1 MKGGPDNDWSVCT
14 TWLLTNDCQ
23 WYLLDVWRGRVD
35 YPGLKTKVREL
46 AERWQADQVL
56 VEESG
61 TAIGLIEELRFR
73 VRGVSGVTPDKDKVT
88 RMSIAS
94 AIFEAGQVHFPEHA
108 SWLPEFESEL
118 FSFPNGRHDDQVD
131 TVSQHTPEGDILLR
145 RDNYWPHNDRILRC
159 PKPHVSVTGQEVR
172 LL

>member
-1 MKGGPDNDWSVCT
+1 M
-14 TWLLTNDCQ
+14 
-23 WYLLDVWRGRVD
+23 WRGRVD
-35 YPGLKTKVREL
+35 YPGLKTKVQEL

-94 AIFEAGQVHFPEHA
+94 AIFEAGQVHFPA
-108 SWLPEFESEL
+108 RILAARVRVGVIF
-118 FSFPNGRHDDQVD
+118 
-131 TVSQHTPEGDILLR
+131 VSQ
-145 RDNYWPHNDRILRC
+145 WPSR
-159 PKPHVSVTGQEVR
+159 
-172 LL
+172 